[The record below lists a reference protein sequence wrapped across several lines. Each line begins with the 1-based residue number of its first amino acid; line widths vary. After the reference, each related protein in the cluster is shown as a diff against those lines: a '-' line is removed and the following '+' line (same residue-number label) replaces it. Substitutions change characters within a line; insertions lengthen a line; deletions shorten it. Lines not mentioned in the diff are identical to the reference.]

1 MGTMWLLRNCFS
13 GVLCHS
19 LRIGEWPQ
27 KSQSTRRWILNRKR
41 ALFYPCAGGD
51 IETPFSAFNAIIDEF
66 WFIDV
71 NYNLR
76 RLPQLRWS
84 RTDGVETIK
93 WNLNGSNYQVMTQR
107 FKSPRFNKTISLNFV
122 TGDGKTAFDILFA
135 DSRGER
141 ELSVFFHRGD
151 SQGEGGSNVYWLHN
165 SDFEGN
171 HSGLLKHVLAKMEP
185 PAILC
190 TDGSNAISELRT
202 HFDERNPPHDTHLT
216 LPSVEVHGHTLAPI
230 GTLDTR
236 YGPTI
241 VYKVMR
247 TLIS

>member
-1 MGTMWLLRNCFS
+1 M
-13 GVLCHS
+13 
-19 LRIGEWPQ
+19 
-27 KSQSTRRWILNRKR
+27 NRKR

-51 IETPFSAFNAIIDEF
+51 IDTPFTAFNAIIDEF
-66 WFIDV
+66 WFVDV
-71 NYNLR
+71 NYNVL
-76 RLPQLRWS
+76 RLPKLRWS
-84 RTDGVETIK
+84 RTDDIETIN
-93 WNLNGSNYQVMTQR
+93 WNLNGSNCQVTTQR

-122 TGDGKTAFDILFA
+122 TGDGKLAFDILFA
-135 DSRGER
+135 DTSGER

-165 SDFEGN
+165 SDIEGN
-171 HSGLLKHVLAKMEP
+171 QSGLLNHVLAKMEF

-202 HFDERNPPHDTHLT
+202 HFDERTPTRDTHLI
-216 LPSVEVHGHTLAPI
+216 LPILEVQGHTLAPI